1 VTSNPVVQSEP
12 QALLDRTIATD
23 AATSSVITIAVSKAI
38 VRLIRFSFFSGNP
51 CIAFS
56 GLRPFAYG

>member
-12 QALLDRTIATD
+12 QALLDRNIATD

-56 GLRPFAYG
+56 GLHPFAYG